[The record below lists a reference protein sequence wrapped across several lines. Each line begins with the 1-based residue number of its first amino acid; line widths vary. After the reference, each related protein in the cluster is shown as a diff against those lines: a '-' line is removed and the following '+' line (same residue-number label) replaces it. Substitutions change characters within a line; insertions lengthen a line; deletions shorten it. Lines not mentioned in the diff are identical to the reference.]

1 MNLYAI
7 EKQKLLSEPF
17 SEDAL
22 KLAHAIY
29 NTYVLNN
36 EELYMEIQLKTIAKL
51 LKLDLNHNHTFKKI
65 QDILEDLNEPL
76 YIEEFEFHGKT
87 CKNRFITFF
96 KYKLT
101 HDTLYL
107 QLNEEFLHVEK
118 EYMLDSFLSNQN

>member
-17 SEDAL
+17 SEEAL

-29 NTYVLNN
+29 NTYMLNDK
-36 EELYMEIQLKTIAKL
+36 ELYMEIQLKTIAKL
-51 LKLDLNHNHTFKKI
+51 LKLDINHNHTLKKI

-76 YIEEFEFHGKT
+76 FIKEFEFRTKT
-87 CKNRFITFF
+87 YHNRFITFF

-101 HDTLYL
+101 QDILYL

-118 EYMLDSFLSNQN
+118 EYMLDSFLSNT